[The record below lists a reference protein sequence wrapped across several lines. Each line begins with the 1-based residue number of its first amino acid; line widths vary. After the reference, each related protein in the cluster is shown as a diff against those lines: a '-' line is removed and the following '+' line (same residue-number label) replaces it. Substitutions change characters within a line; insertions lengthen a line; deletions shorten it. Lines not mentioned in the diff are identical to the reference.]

1 MRTSVLKLLVCLFV
15 VTIAACSDTGNP
27 EDVVVGNRA
36 PTFSLKALDGST
48 VTSDSLKGNPVVLNF
63 WATWCQP
70 CLSEIPELKQLA
82 STSKVKIVGIAL
94 DEDGVKTI
102 KPFVEKN
109 GINYPVLVGDQEIFQ
124 RFNGV
129 GIPYTLVLDS
139 SQRIIKIYRGPT
151 TKAAIE
157 QDLKIGS

>member
-15 VTIAACSDTGNP
+15 VTIAACSDVGNP
-27 EDVVVGNRA
+27 EDVTVGNHA

-70 CLSEIPELKQLA
+70 CLSEIPELKELA

-109 GINYPVLVGDQEIFQ
+109 GINYPVLVGDQEVFQ

-151 TKAAIE
+151 TKAALE
-157 QDLKIGS
+157 QDLKNPS